1 LNSGRQSPADRA
13 RSAAAKPRNSAIL
26 RYARRVR
33 IVCPICKTVLEN
45 APDDFEPRPFCSAR
59 CKLVDLGNWLSD
71 AYRIPTNERPE
82 DDENGFGPS

>member
-1 LNSGRQSPADRA
+1 LSYGRG
-13 RSAAAKPRNSAIL
+13 
-26 RYARRVR
+26 VR

-45 APDDFEPRPFCSAR
+45 APEDFDPRPFCSPR

-82 DDENGFGPS
+82 DSEDEFGPS